1 MVLFWRGGLWYGL
14 PFPNS
19 VEVPPKVPS
28 LLLLSWWEH
37 ASPWGFDWTRHFPPV
52 ATVQWQKLPPKK
64 REIIFSVF
72 LLFLSTFLT
81 GVRTQEAGVWCAR
94 AGCWLPGWARSRGP
108 PSLSCRLLPCNRDDA
123 GLIAGPLQFC
133 VAPLIYTAGLNFEG
147 VSDLPRSRL
156 TIGTRCL
163 LVNTCTF

>member
-1 MVLFWRGGLWYGL
+1 M

-28 LLLLSWWEH
+28 LVLLSWWEH
-37 ASPWGFDWTRHFPPV
+37 ASPWGFVTEPTISHQSLQCSGRSYH
-52 ATVQWQKLPPKK
+52 QKTP
-64 REIIFSVF
+64 EFY
-72 LLFLSTFLT
+72 FLSLPSVPLYIFN
-81 GVRTQEAGVWCAR
+81 WCAHSGGR
-94 AGCWLPGWARSRGP
+94 SLVCLSWLLVPGWACSRGP
-108 PSLSCRLLPCNRDDA
+108 PSLSCRLLPCNRGDA
-123 GLIAGPLQFC
+123 GLIAGPLRFC

-156 TIGTRCL
+156 TIGTRCF